1 MAIYCIS
8 CLIIG
13 LVPSISGV
21 VIGRF
26 FSGFMSA
33 IPTAVVPGSIE
44 DLYNA
49 KDRIVFIFL
58 WAMLANTGLI
68 IGPIMGTYIV
78 STLGW

>member
-1 MAIYCIS
+1 
-8 CLIIG
+8 
-13 LVPSISGV
+13 
-21 VIGRF
+21 
-26 FSGFMSA
+26 
-33 IPTAVVPGSIE
+33 VVPGSIE

-78 STLGW
+78 SALGW